1 LVTFTR
7 GLGQSR
13 HAGTTGRRR
22 AAVGHEEQRRST
34 RSDRLAAGT
43 LACARCD
50 APVAIGA
57 GRLSLAEQLT
67 CPFCRHHAAVRDFL
81 SLASPTRPVRVVV
94 RVGYRAA

>member
-1 LVTFTR
+1 MTLTR
-7 GLGQSR
+7 ALGQSAR
-13 HAGTTGRRR
+13 RGLPDGTRV
-22 AAVGHEEQRRST
+22 AVGHEEQRRAT

-50 APVAIGA
+50 APVAIGS
-57 GRLSLAEQLT
+57 GRRSLADYLT

-94 RVGYRAA
+94 RAGYRP